1 MRLNDSQLR
10 RITAHCYLWSVAI
23 TIVLVCFASVSF
35 AAEYRWQSSWGVV
48 ARSDSPACMAVAA
61 AFGSAAAAVLP
72 GPISLVGCS
81 ADPMSAGQ
89 SVSWLDKNG
98 VTQSVSVSAVE
109 LVDVGDVR
117 TTSLQEILGAIGLV
131 VCWGIGLLAGLQS

>member
-1 MRLNDSQLR
+1 
-10 RITAHCYLWSVAI
+10 
-23 TIVLVCFASVSF
+23 
-35 AAEYRWQSSWGVV
+35 
-48 ARSDSPACMAVAA
+48 
-61 AFGSAAAAVLP
+61 
-72 GPISLVGCS
+72 
-81 ADPMSAGQ
+81 MSAGQ